1 MCISFSGCV
10 FFFFKQ
16 KTAYEMR
23 ISDWSSDVCSSDLA
37 ECRAFAG
44 FAFEAD
50 FATHQLG
57 ELARDRQT
65 EAAAADLAAA
75 NLPERL
81 EQPLALLGGDA
92 DPGIGNR
99 ETQPVPASIHA
110 LTPEEPQARER
121 DAEGQGVSVTGE
133 PGGNR
138 DMEKN

>member
-99 ETQPVPASIHA
+99 ETQPVTARLLPPTHDTQQDGPAPGVFDRVQIRSA
-110 LTPEEPQARER
+110 AGRER
-121 DAEGQGVSVTGE
+121 G
-133 PGGNR
+133 
-138 DMEKN
+138 